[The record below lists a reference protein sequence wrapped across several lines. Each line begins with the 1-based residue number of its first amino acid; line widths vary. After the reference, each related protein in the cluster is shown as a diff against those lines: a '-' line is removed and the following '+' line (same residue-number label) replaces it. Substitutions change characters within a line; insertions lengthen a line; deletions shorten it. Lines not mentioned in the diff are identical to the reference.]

1 MQNILNADPV
11 LQIVLGGLVLVAL
24 VALVLLTVVLRTT
37 RGAAAMQARLELMS
51 QDQEAKNSGLSQ
63 RLIDHERAISE
74 RLADVGRRVG
84 DSLEKSGEKTNENL
98 SKLRERLARI
108 DEAQANITNLSS
120 QVVSLQ
126 DILSNK
132 QARGAF
138 GEFQLGQLVQDAL
151 PKDSYDFEVTLGN
164 GRRVDCLIRLP
175 NPPGPVGVDAKFPL
189 EGYRALVEAQDE
201 AAQKEAARAFRVAI
215 TKHITDIADRY
226 IIAGETADSA
236 LLFLPSEAVYI
247 ELQSNFRDLVEA
259 AHRKRVY
266 IVSPTTLWGALT
278 TMRAVFRDV
287 RLREQAHL
295 IQAELEKLLTDVGRL
310 DDRVSNL
317 QVHFRKASEDI
328 DQIRVSSDKVTKR
341 ADRMSELELDDGG
354 EPALRAVETPP
365 QRHLRG
371 V

>member
-11 LQIVLGGLVLVAL
+11 LQIVLAGLAVVAVLAI
-24 VALVLLTVVLRTT
+24 VLLAIVLRTT
-37 RGAAAMQARLELMS
+37 RGAQAVQTRLDLMAH
-51 QDQEAKNSGLSQ
+51 DNETKNAGLSQ

-74 RLADVGRRVG
+74 RLSDVGRRVG
-84 DSLEKSGEKTNENL
+84 DSLQKSGDRTNETLGN
-98 SKLRERLARI
+98 LRERLVRI
-108 DEAQANITNLSS
+108 DQAQANITNLSS

-138 GEFQLGQLVQDAL
+138 GEFQLSQLVIDAL
-151 PKDSYDFEVTLGN
+151 PADSYDFEVTLGN

-175 NPPGPVGVDAKFPL
+175 NPPGPVAVDAKFPL

-201 AAQKEAARAFRVAI
+201 AAQKDATRAFKVAI
-215 TKHITDIADRY
+215 TKHVTDIAERY

-295 IQAELEKLLTDVGRL
+295 IQAELEKMLKDVGL
-310 DDRVSNL
+310 MDERVANL
-317 QVHFRKASEDI
+317 QRHFDQANEDI
-328 DQIRVSSDKVTKR
+328 RQIRISNDKVTKR
-341 ADRMSELELDDGG
+341 AARMSELELDD
-354 EPALRAVETPP
+354 EDDVAAVEPP
-365 QRHLRG
+365 ARSHLRE